1 MTKTYLIQNELVTTP
16 SSMAHAMADASARAQ
31 AAGHTPDE
39 VASPFYFDLI
49 DFVKEIKT
57 EQLKLKVI
65 DRLKFTAD
73 NRIQLALS
81 MLLNDYYQGSKEAEG
96 GPTYATY
103 NSFIE
108 YIESLEYNEQSLYEM
123 GFDVT
128 DRIRNV
134 RNLIAFR
141 AEVHSLS
148 AGLLRDPSKYVMP
161 DLAEKLAN
169 PAPRKVSVAEELGL
183 RDIAEDDAEGDEE
196 LLAELLDQYKHDQKV
211 KHLNQ
216 HRMDQLKA
224 KSLVVLLSCIKTAG
238 AEHPSEEDDAFFDM
252 IPHEQ
257 LQFLRGALASIIVAR
272 ADAVTSNKLTVP
284 EKGALRKDAKALMAT
299 LTTTM
304 EHPIFSAD

>member
-1 MTKTYLIQNELVTTP
+1 MSKTFLIDGNLVNLPGST
-16 SSMAHAMADASARAQ
+16 MAHAMAEASERAH
-31 AAGHTPDE
+31 AAGVTSGE
-39 VASPFYFDLI
+39 IAKPFYFDLI
-49 DFVKEIKT
+49 NFVKEIKT
-57 EQLKLKVI
+57 EQLKLKAI
-65 DRLKFTAD
+65 DRLKFTVD

-108 YIESLEYNEQSLYEM
+108 YIEGLEYSEQSLYEM
-123 GFDVT
+123 GFDVKP
-128 DRIRNV
+128 RIDNV

-141 AEVHSLS
+141 LEIHSLS
-148 AGLLRDPSKYVMP
+148 AGMLRDPSSYVMP

-224 KSLVVLLSCIKTAG
+224 KSLVVLLSCIKASG
-238 AEHPSEEDDAFFDM
+238 AEHPSENDDAFFDM
-252 IPHEQ
+252 LPREQ
-257 LQFLRGALASIIVAR
+257 LQFLRGTLASIIVAR

-299 LTTTM
+299 LTETM
-304 EHPIFSAD
+304 QHPIFAD